1 MEIPIDFNDV
11 INVHVIF
18 IIRKLIFKMV
28 NEKMI

>member
-28 NEKMI
+28 NEKII